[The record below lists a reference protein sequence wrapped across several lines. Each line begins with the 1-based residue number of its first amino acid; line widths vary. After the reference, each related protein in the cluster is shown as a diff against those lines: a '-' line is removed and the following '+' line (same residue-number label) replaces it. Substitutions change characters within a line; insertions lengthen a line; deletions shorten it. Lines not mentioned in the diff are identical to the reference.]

1 MMLRKPVTHLLQL
14 DPSFSRHLALA
25 FTNGSW
31 HFNSQTKISDNRFYK
46 RQSKFI
52 CLNQDFLPQSKKL
65 CSVSQ
70 MDKVNMNCRSKI
82 LPTDNVYWRHA
93 HSFHSVTVSSNVLG
107 ENVSASNIQC
117 LKNGSFVPR
126 RSASFSPQGIL
137 EASPPAL
144 QPYMRLIR
152 FDKPIGTWLLY
163 WPCTWSIA
171 LASAPGTLPSLWLLA
186 LFGAGA
192 FFMRGAGCII
202 NDMWDKDIDRKVE
215 RTKLRP
221 MASGELSQ
229 FQGLVCLAGMLSV
242 SLGILVQLN
251 WYSVVLGAASMGLV
265 ITYPLAKRITFWPQ
279 AFLGLTFN
287 YGALLGWSA
296 VTGSL
301 DPLSVLPLYS
311 SGFCWTMVYDTI
323 YAHQDKYDDMLIGVK
338 STALKFGDN
347 TKVWLTGF
355 GTAMVSLLVLTG
367 KMCDQTWPYYTTV
380 SLTAAHIAHQLYTV
394 DLNNPDDCASKFRS
408 NTQLGFVMFMGIVL
422 GNLLKKEEKSS
433 DKSVEQENTVT
444 H

>member
-1 MMLRKPVTHLLQL
+1 
-14 DPSFSRHLALA
+14 
-25 FTNGSW
+25 
-31 HFNSQTKISDNRFYK
+31 
-46 RQSKFI
+46 
-52 CLNQDFLPQSKKL
+52 
-65 CSVSQ
+65 
-70 MDKVNMNCRSKI
+70 
-82 LPTDNVYWRHA
+82 
-93 HSFHSVTVSSNVLG
+93 
-107 ENVSASNIQC
+107 
-117 LKNGSFVPR
+117 
-126 RSASFSPQGIL
+126 
-137 EASPPAL
+137 
-144 QPYMRLIR
+144 
-152 FDKPIGTWLLY
+152 
-163 WPCTWSIA
+163 
-171 LASAPGTLPSLWLLA
+171 
-186 LFGAGA
+186 
-192 FFMRGAGCII
+192 MRGAGCII

-279 AFLGLTFN
+279 AFLGVTLN
-287 YGALLGWSA
+287 WGVLLAWSGIHGCLQTP
-296 VTGSL
+296 VI
-301 DPLSVLPLYS
+301 PLYLA
-311 SGFCWTMVYDTI
+311 CVLYTMFYDTV
-323 YAHQDKYDDMLIGVK
+323 YSHQDKYDDMLIGVK

-433 DKSVEQENTVT
+433 DKSVEQEKTVI

>member
-1 MMLRKPVTHLLQL
+1 
-14 DPSFSRHLALA
+14 
-25 FTNGSW
+25 
-31 HFNSQTKISDNRFYK
+31 
-46 RQSKFI
+46 
-52 CLNQDFLPQSKKL
+52 
-65 CSVSQ
+65 
-70 MDKVNMNCRSKI
+70 
-82 LPTDNVYWRHA
+82 
-93 HSFHSVTVSSNVLG
+93 
-107 ENVSASNIQC
+107 
-117 LKNGSFVPR
+117 
-126 RSASFSPQGIL
+126 
-137 EASPPAL
+137 
-144 QPYMRLIR
+144 MRLIR

-279 AFLGLTFN
+279 AFLGKSHSELGRSARLVWYSWLPTDTGLTFN

-433 DKSVEQENTVT
+433 DKSVEQEKTSLTCRITQNLLGTIKKSTMLTNYQHRPKMRIPRHLKKQIKHILGHHGMFAIFFRCNPDFEQEFFKDAIFLRTGTFVICIM
-444 H
+444 